1 MAQPTTTDV
10 ITSARSTLNDTESD
24 SYRTSNEDL
33 LKFVNDGLDEFFG
46 MRPDLFIGNLELSAA
61 TEGHQLALGADL
73 PIDGRMKRQL
83 VDYVIFRAETADDE
97 HAVSGRASAFM
108 KQLEKRLLG

>member
-10 ITSARSTLNDTESD
+10 ITSARKTINDVESD
-24 SYRTSNEDL
+24 SYRYSNEDL
-33 LKFVNDGLDEFFG
+33 LGYVNDGLDEFFN
-46 MRPDLFIGNLELSAA
+46 MRPDLFIGSMELSAA

-83 VDYVIFRAETADDE
+83 VDYVIFRAETSDDE

>member
-10 ITSARSTLNDTESD
+10 ITEARITLNDTESD
-24 SYRTSNEDL
+24 SYRYSNEDL
-33 LKFVNDGLDEFFG
+33 LKFVNAGLDEFFA
-46 MRPDLFIGNLELSAA
+46 MRPDLFIGSLTLSGA

-73 PIDGRMKRQL
+73 PIDGRMKRHL
-83 VDYVIFRAETADDE
+83 IDYVIFRAETSDDE
-97 HAVSGRASAFM
+97 HTVNGRASAFL